1 MVARKK
7 ESTDELKSTIRI
19 LIIQEVR
26 LLGLERNRGPSFM
39 RDEMGRSIQE
49 AKKQVMTSLR
59 LVDRKERDLLV
70 RRAILQ
76 SVDEEIEWVTQA
88 RRNKCLRCI
97 HVRYFDASGASHVK
111 LPIGESQAETIG
123 CDLSPQSRGNPCQR
137 FAETTRAV
145 SLRNYLD
152 EMTFLYE
159 LREMFEEIE
168 KIWEDYLTR

>member
-1 MVARKK
+1 MVARKR
-7 ESTDELKSTIRI
+7 ESTGELKSTIRI

-39 RDEMGRSIQE
+39 IDEMGRSIQE
-49 AKKQVMTSLR
+49 AKKQVMASLR
-59 LVDRKERDLLV
+59 LMDRKERDPLI
-70 RRAILQ
+70 RRVIRQ

-97 HVRYFDASGASHVK
+97 HVRYFDTSGASHVN
-111 LPIGESQAETIG
+111 LPLGEYPPETIG
-123 CDLSPQSRGNPCQR
+123 CDMSRESRGNPCQR

-145 SLRNYLD
+145 SLRNYLN